1 MNVWKNLFKSR
12 KFMIL
17 LVDTIIALVGFT
29 LTTFVGE
36 PYFGYFTVVW
46 GILQAPV
53 VFVIGAIAY
62 EDGQAKAS
70 GYFQVPENTEQ

>member
-1 MNVWKNLFKSR
+1 MNPWKNLLKSR
-12 KFMIL
+12 KFLIL
-17 LVDTIIALVGFT
+17 MVDTLIALVGFI
-29 LTTFVGE
+29 LVTFIGE

-62 EDGQAKAS
+62 EDGQAKAA
-70 GYFQVPENTEQ
+70 GNFKPYNDKL